1 MWFSLYEAGVTNKLQ
16 YKFLLLVYSDRIAS
30 REATVEHT
38 TASRSATYSNWDKV
52 LFLEVFFF
60 YLDCYLWGP

>member
-1 MWFSLYEAGVTNKLQ
+1 MWFSLYEAGVTDKLQ

-38 TASRSATYSNWDKV
+38 AASRKLAVVQPIPIGTR
-52 LFLEVFFF
+52 FF
-60 YLDCYLWGP
+60 P